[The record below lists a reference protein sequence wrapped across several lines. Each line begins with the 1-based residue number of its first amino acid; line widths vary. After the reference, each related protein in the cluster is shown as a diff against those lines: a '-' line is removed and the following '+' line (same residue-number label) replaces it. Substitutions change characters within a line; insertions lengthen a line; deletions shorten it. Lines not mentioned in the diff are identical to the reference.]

1 MKALV
6 YPVWDQIEIRD
17 VPAPTP
23 KAGEVLIRVAAV
35 GICGSE
41 LHGFV
46 THAARRT
53 PPLIMGHE
61 FCGTVAVVG
70 DGVSGYRAGDR
81 VVVNSVIACGC
92 CADCH
97 DGQVQLCREGE
108 VYGTKRAGGFA
119 ELCAAPASTL
129 LPLPDDVS
137 FEQAAL
143 AEPLGNAIHALSR
156 TRQRFPET
164 LVVFG
169 AGTIGLF
176 VLQVAKAAGAL
187 RLAVVDV
194 SDARL
199 EVARRLGAESVFN
212 AKREDVVAALR
223 PFAGGRGVD
232 VVIDAVGAAATREA
246 AITVT
251 RPGGEIVWL
260 GLHDDPTQVS
270 GFRVVLGERS
280 ISGSFAVT
288 HRDLRTAL
296 GLFAHGKVE
305 LSPWV
310 RSFPLSEGARVFR
323 QLVTDP
329 PQDYIKAILLP

>member
-6 YPVWDQIEIRD
+6 YPAWDQIEIREVS
-17 VPAPTP
+17 VPVPR
-23 KAGEVLIRVAAV
+23 AGEVLIRVAAV

-61 FCGTVAVVG
+61 FCGTVARVG
-70 DGVSGYRAGDR
+70 EGVSGYRPGDR
-81 VVVNSVIACGC
+81 VVVNSVIACGRC
-92 CADCH
+92 PDCY
-97 DGQVQLCREGE
+97 DGQIQLCREGE
-108 VYGTKRAGGFA
+108 VYGTRRAGGFA

-129 LPLPDDVS
+129 LPLPEAVS
-137 FEQAAL
+137 YEQAAL
-143 AEPLGNAIHALSR
+143 AEPLANAIHALSL
-156 TRQRFPET
+156 TGQRFPET
-164 LVVFG
+164 LVIFG

-176 VLQVAKAAGAL
+176 VLQVAKASGAL

-199 EVARRLGAESVFN
+199 EVARRLGAEAIIN
-212 AKREDVVAALR
+212 PKRQDVVEALR
-223 PFAGGRGVD
+223 SFAGSRGADMTV
-232 VVIDAVGAAATREA
+232 DAVGAAATRSA

-251 RPGGEIVWL
+251 RSGGEIVWL

-270 GFRVVLGERS
+270 GFAVVLGERR

-296 GLFAHGKVE
+296 ALFARGAIQ

-310 RSFPLSEGARVFR
+310 RSFPLTEGARIFR

>member
-1 MKALV
+1 MKALL
-6 YPVWDQIEIRD
+6 YPAWDQIEVRD
-17 VPAPTP
+17 VPVPTP
-23 KAGEVLIRVAAV
+23 QAGEVLIRVAAV

-61 FCGTVAVVG
+61 FSGTVDRVG
-70 DGVSGYRAGDR
+70 EGASPFRRGDR
-81 VVVNSVIACGC
+81 VVVNSVIACGR
-92 CADCH
+92 CADCR
-97 DGQVQLCREGE
+97 DGQVHLCPEGE
-108 VYGTKRAGGFA
+108 VYGTRRAGGFA
-119 ELCAAPASTL
+119 EWCAAPASTL
-129 LPLPDDVS
+129 LPLPDHVS

-143 AEPLGNAIHALSR
+143 AEPLGNAIHAVSL

-164 LVVFG
+164 LAIFG

-176 VLQVAKAAGAL
+176 ALQVARAAGAL
-187 RLAVVDV
+187 RLAVVDM

-199 EVARRLGAESVFN
+199 AVARRLGAELLVN
-212 AKREDVVAALR
+212 PKRDDIAAALQS
-223 PFAGGRGVD
+223 FAGSRGVD
-232 VVIDAVGAAATREA
+232 VAIDAVGAAATREA
-246 AITVT
+246 AVTVT
-251 RPGGEIVWL
+251 RRGGEIVWL
-260 GLHDDPTQVS
+260 GLHDDRTELS
-270 GFRVVLGERS
+270 GFGVVLGERH

-288 HRDLRTAL
+288 HRDLRAAL
-296 GLFAHGKVE
+296 DLFARGKIE

-329 PQDYIKAILLP
+329 PEDYIKAILLP

>member
-6 YPVWDQIEIRD
+6 YPAWDQIEIRD

-70 DGVSGYRAGDR
+70 DGVSGYRSGDR
-81 VVVNSVIACGC
+81 VVVNSVIACGR

-129 LPLPDDVS
+129 LPLPGEVS

-143 AEPLGNAIHALSR
+143 AEPLGNAIHALSL
-156 TRQRFPET
+156 TRQRFPAT

-199 EVARRLGAESVFN
+199 EMARRLGAESVLN
-212 AKREDVVAALR
+212 PRREDVAAALR
-223 PFAGGRGVD
+223 PFTGGRGVD
-232 VVIDAVGAAATREA
+232 VAIDAVGAAATREA
-246 AITVT
+246 AIRVT

-260 GLHDDPTQVS
+260 GLHDDPTEVS
-270 GFRVVLGERS
+270 GFSVVLGERS

-288 HRDLRTAL
+288 HRDLRAAL
-296 GLFAHGKVE
+296 GLFALGKVE

-310 RSFPLSEGARVFR
+310 RSFPLDEGARVFR